1 MIELFRFALNS
12 IDMGVIII
20 DSDHRIMFWNSYIEK
35 ISQIKNEEAD
45 GQPLE
50 KICDTF
56 SKKRYQEIIE
66 SVFLRNFSRFCSS
79 KLHHAF
85 VYPKSGYSEKIRQN
99 MIIQPVTLDGKTYA
113 VIQIQDITNAV
124 TNEYSLTS
132 LINELKRG
140 YDEIKESE
148 EINKQLAEV
157 DSLTKIANR
166 HAITSYIDKIFEN
179 NPLIGGYAL
188 LFLDLDGFKHVN
200 DTYGHLMG
208 DNLLVYVAD
217 CITKRLRKGDMVAR
231 LGGDEFLVLL
241 KNIYNVNEASA
252 VGRKLIEAISDKIV
266 LSGIEVQVTASIGIS
281 MYTTS
286 IHNTEDFIKTADD
299 AMYRAKRGGK
309 NKFVIY

>member
-35 ISQIKNEEAD
+35 ISQIRNEEAD
-45 GQPLE
+45 GKPLE
-50 KICDTF
+50 AVCETF
-56 SKKRYQEIIE
+56 AKKRYQEIVE
-66 SVFLRNFSRFCSS
+66 SVFSRNFSRFCSS

-85 VYPKSGYSEKIRQN
+85 IYPKTGYNEKIRQN
-99 MIIQPVTLDGKTYA
+99 MTIQPITSEGKNYA

-166 HAITSYIDKIFEN
+166 HAITSCIDKIFAN
-179 NPLIGGYAL
+179 NPLSGGYAL

-208 DNLLVYVAD
+208 DNLLIYVAD
-217 CITKRLRKGDMVAR
+217 TITNKLRKGDMVAR

-252 VGRKLIEAISDKIV
+252 VGKKLIEAISRPIK
-266 LSGIEVQVTASIGIS
+266 LTGINVQVTASIGIS
-281 MYTTS
+281 MYTSS
-286 IHNTEDFIKTADD
+286 IHNTKDFIKTADD